1 MDRERFNT
9 LLSDPS
15 LVTNVDIRALNEYRK
30 KYPYFQSL
38 YVVIAKALKNQNHPK
53 TEAFIKKTAAY
64 SANPEYLNE
73 IIDGDF
79 RFITKRQEDNPP
91 VVEIPKEQAEETT
104 TKSEL
109 EQTALDI
116 KATKARIE
124 ALLAGT
130 ETQETEV
137 SQKKKPSVIS
147 QVEIIEKFIKDEPS
161 IERQKLSQTD
171 LPSNQVDLASKAIK
185 DVDSFETETLAK
197 LMAMQGKSRKA
208 INIYKK
214 LSLKFPEKSTYFA
227 ARIEEIKSKKNV

>member
-15 LVTNVDIRALNEYRK
+15 LVTNVDIKALNEYRK

-64 SANPEYLNE
+64 SANPKYLNE

-79 RFITKRQEDNPP
+79 MFISKRQEDNTP
-91 VVEIPKEQAEETT
+91 VVEILKEQAEETK

-124 ALLAGT
+124 ALLAST
-130 ETQETEV
+130 ETQEAEV